1 MDIILEILTK
11 SNDFIKVN
19 YFLKDK
25 QNDTLIE
32 QNNEKDYYYTD
43 CSNKLYIRIKNTK
56 IYNSDKKYFD
66 LMLFKNDCKSLEWKT
81 INNDIDENQLNKILK
96 KHSKDIIPNELLN
109 NINQFQLI
117 KYISTFCDFI
127 RNVETTNY
135 CFICQEINPIKDN
148 KYSTCKNQDCISLS
162 ESTMMGNDIIIDNY
176 KTDPDVFNL
185 LIRTAFYAVISNRRD
200 LIYNPRPLLL
210 EKNAH
215 NKNLDFWTYLES
227 IKLNKNKQISE
238 QVNIIIK
245 DILKSDSDKELYDTW
260 GQEYYGWIKHIIVS
274 NRTMMRKGDL
284 FSNRDV
290 SEVLNVCKT
299 ATISIND
306 IVQIKIEH
314 HPKVEETFRS
324 RSDKTCYLYHGSSS
338 ECWYSILR
346 NGLKN
351 ASGSSLQV
359 NGAAY
364 GAGIY
369 MSNTINVSIGYS
381 RGQEIV
387 LAVCEVL
394 GERNKYKTS
403 NASIFTCQDESA
415 VLLRYLLVC
424 PSNCDKFMSLLLDNK
439 FGGGL
444 EKDKQERKLKV
455 KQVRNTRLPN
465 EIKRIKTDV
474 GMEVNEI
481 NDSELLI
488 KIKQLD
494 NELLSNNLSFYG
506 IDGITIKIIFP
517 DDYPL
522 GVPFL
527 FIEEP
532 QLLCDTGQITE
543 FGAIA
548 IDCLTPNNWRP
559 VFNINELIRRTCVI
573 LRESKATINPVYLGE
588 KNIYQMAKESYWELA
603 KLKQWL

>member
-1 MDIILEILTK
+1 MDIILKIFND
-11 SNDFIKVN
+11 SNDFIN
-19 YFLKDK
+19 YNF
-25 QNDTLIE
+25 NTLDNNN
-32 QNNEKDYYYTD
+32 QNNLDYYYYN
-43 CSNKLYIRIKNTK
+43 SEKLYLRIKNTK
-56 IYNSDKKYFD
+56 LFNLNKTYFD
-66 LMLFKNDCKSLEWKT
+66 LYLSKNQNGKLEWNT
-81 INNDIDENQLNKILK
+81 TNNDIDEIQLNKILIK
-96 KHSKDIIPNELLN
+96 ESRHIIPDDTN
-109 NINQFQLI
+109 QLI
-117 KYISTFCDFI
+117 KYIINLCDFI
-127 RNVETTNY
+127 RNIELTNY

-162 ESTMMGNDIIIDNY
+162 ESTMMGNDIIINNY
-176 KTDPDVFNL
+176 KMDQDVFKL
-185 LIRTAFYAVISNRRD
+185 LLRTAFYAVISNRRD

-210 EKNAH
+210 EKNAYQ
-215 NKNLDFWTYLES
+215 KGLDFWTYLES
-227 IKLNKNKQISE
+227 IKLNKTKKVDE
-238 QVNIIIK
+238 QVNMLVN
-245 DILKSDSDKELYDTW
+245 DILKSDSDNELFNHW
-260 GQEYYGWIKHIIVS
+260 GSEYYGWIKHIIVS

-284 FSNRDV
+284 FSQRDI
-290 SEVLNVCKT
+290 SEVVSVCKT
-299 ATISIND
+299 STMSIDNL
-306 IVQIKIEH
+306 VQIKIEH
-314 HPKVEETFRS
+314 HPKVEETFKS
-324 RSDKTCYLYHGSSS
+324 RSNKTCYLYHGSSS

-359 NGAAY
+359 NGAVH

-369 MSNTINVSIGYS
+369 MSDTINVSIGYS

-394 GERNKYKTS
+394 GERNIYKKTTG
-403 NASIFTCQDESA
+403 IYTCKDESA
-415 VLLRYLLVC
+415 VLLRYLLVF
-424 PSNCDKFMSLLLDNK
+424 PSTCDKFITLLLDNK

-444 EKDKQERKLKV
+444 EKDNQERTLKV

-465 EIKRIKTDV
+465 EIKRIKTDNNF
-474 GMEVNEI
+474 EVYENG
-481 NDSELLI
+481 DSELLI
-488 KIKQLD
+488 KIKNLD

-506 IDGITIKIIFP
+506 IDGITIKMIFP

-543 FGAIA
+543 HGAVA

-559 VFNINELIRRTCVI
+559 VLNIVELIRRTCVI

-588 KNIYQMAKESYWELA
+588 KNIYQLAKESYWELA